1 MDLSVDP
8 CDDFYQFTC
17 GNFIKDSIHNKN
29 IINQFEFVMASAK
42 NKIKM
47 ILNERIQP
55 DEQKPFRMVK
65 LLFRSCMDIGIKIEN
80 YNS

>member
-17 GNFIKDSIHNKN
+17 GNFIKDSIHDMNV
-29 IINQFEFVMASAK
+29 ITQLEFAMASRT

-47 ILNERIQP
+47 VLNERIQP
-55 DEQKPFRMVK
+55 DEQKPIKIVK
-65 LLFRSCMDIGIKIEN
+65 SLFKSCMDRGIKIEN
-80 YNS
+80 YNN